1 MDEKDKP
8 VEPRGLGPRW
18 NIRPQGQAQISGV
31 ILGEVL
37 DALTGA
43 SVSLLRDLGI
53 KAKLGPFD
61 LSIAVGQS
69 RETVDE
75 RLKKIDAARQNMRE
89 ALEAIDELGIQADRN
104 KAELST
110 LAAAIAA
117 AKDQKSTLVTEAQ
130 ALEALKAIETEA
142 VRKALGVPT
151 KAQRWA
157 ERGIAFLLGVL
168 GSYVASVLWQMTWP
182 Q

>member
-1 MDEKDKP
+1 MEHEATRPGTDKRCHP
-8 VEPRGLGPRW
+8 GGGPRRNKW
-18 NIRPQGQAQISGV
+18 RKHLVAKRSRNQS
-31 ILGEVL
+31 EVT
-37 DALTGA
+37 A
-43 SVSLLRDLGI
+43 
-53 KAKLGPFD
+53 FD

-75 RLKKIDAARQNMRE
+75 RLKKIDAARKNMRE
-89 ALEAIDELGIQADRN
+89 ALEAIDELGFQADRN

-110 LAAAIAA
+110 LATAIAA
-117 AKDQKSTLVTEAQ
+117 AKDQKSTLITEAQ

-168 GSYVASVLWQMTWP
+168 GSYIASVLWQMTWP